1 MITFNLECLLKKE
14 QSCQSNP
21 ERSYTEKKTEHEPSG
36 YSWDLVCSFDPREN
50 KHNFYRGDSIEKF
63 CKDLKEL
70 ATEIIYYEEKE
81 MVQLTGNKDK
91 FYKEQKE
98 FYICKK
104 EFCYDKM
111 RKINLHYTR
120 KLEIIII
127 TLENLEKQLIV
138 FAT

>member
-1 MITFNLECLLKKE
+1 
-14 QSCQSNP
+14 
-21 ERSYTEKKTEHEPSG
+21 
-36 YSWDLVCSFDPREN
+36 
-50 KHNFYRGDSIEKF
+50 
-63 CKDLKEL
+63 
-70 ATEIIYYEEKE
+70 

-111 RKINLHYTR
+111 RKINLYYTR